1 MTPPGGSVMDRRGA
15 SRALEQIASLL
26 EFKGENAFRVRAF
39 RAAGRALAAIP
50 KDLQAALADGT
61 VAVTRGIGPATLQ
74 IIEELARTGHSRMLD
89 ALRKEV
95 PPGLVEMSRIS
106 GLGAQRIRQVHKLLG
121 IDSLP
126 ELEAA
131 ARDGRLAKLPRFG
144 PRTAENILKS
154 IQFLRRAQG
163 LRLRHH
169 AEQEAQAL
177 VGALRQVPGIIEVS
191 IAGDVR
197 RAMEVIHEVV
207 IVVVSD
213 VPPATL
219 FRTLSDLPGVDEF
232 AGRDERQVT
241 LHFAGG
247 SAIQVIATP
256 PVNAGAVLAEATG
269 SETHIRK
276 LEDRARERGMTLTGA
291 ALWRGSVFVPTPDE
305 ASLYAQLGLA
315 WIPPELREGMGE
327 IARSAEGALPALI
340 TDADLRGF
348 LHCHTGYSDGT
359 STIRDLAVA
368 AQAQGH
374 EWIGITDHS
383 QAAAYAGGLSPAALQ
398 RQADEIDALN
408 DELKGIRILKGIEA
422 DILKDGRIDYDARVL
437 DRLDFVIASIHN
449 RFSLDRNAMTARM
462 LAALDDPHVTIIGH
476 PTGRLLLSREPYELD
491 MDAVLARAAERGVAM
506 EINADPHRLDLD
518 WRYLPRARELGT
530 MISIGADAHSVVGIG
545 NMRWGVGS
553 ARKGGIAPAQ
563 VVNTMSAEGF
573 LTFARKEG

>member
-1 MTPPGGSVMDRRGA
+1 MTPPARPVMDRRGA

-50 KDLQAALADGT
+50 KDLQTALADGT
-61 VAVTRGIGPATLQ
+61 VAATRGIGPATLQ
-74 IIEELARTGHSRMLD
+74 IIEELARGGHARMLD

-131 ARDGRLAKLPRFG
+131 ARDGRLARLPRFG

-177 VGALRQVPGIIEVS
+177 AGALRQVPGIAEVWL
-191 IAGDVR
+191 AGDVR
-197 RAMEVIHEVV
+197 RAMEVIREVV
-207 IVVVSD
+207 IVVVSE
-213 VPPATL
+213 VPPADL
-219 FRTLSDLPGVDEF
+219 FHSLAELPGVDEF

-247 SAIQVIATP
+247 SPIQVIATP

-269 SETHIRK
+269 SEAHIQQ
-276 LEDRARERGMTLTGA
+276 LEARARELGMTLTGA
-291 ALWRGSVFVPTPDE
+291 ALWHGSVFVPTPDE
-305 ASLYAQLGLA
+305 QALYRQLGLA
-315 WIPPELREGMGE
+315 WIPPELRQGTDE
-327 IARSAEGALPALI
+327 IELAAANTLPALI
-340 TDADLRGF
+340 TNEDLRGF

-368 AQAQGH
+368 ARGQGY

-383 QAAAYAGGLSPAALQ
+383 QAAAYAGGLSPEALR

-408 DELKGIRILKGIEA
+408 EELHGIRVLKGIEA

-449 RFSLDRNAMTARM
+449 RFSLDRDAMTARM

-476 PTGRLLLSREPYELD
+476 PTGRLLLSREPYDLD
-491 MDAVLARAAERGVAM
+491 VEAVLARAAERGVAM

-518 WRYLPRARELGT
+518 WRYLSRARELGT
-530 MISIGADAHSVVGIG
+530 MISIGADAHSVAGIG
-545 NMRWGVGS
+545 NMRFGVGS
-553 ARKGGIAPAQ
+553 ARKGGIGPAQ
-563 VVNTMSAEGF
+563 VVNTMSADRF
-573 LTFARKEG
+573 LAFARKEG

>member
-1 MTPPGGSVMDRRGA
+1 MTPPARSLMDRRGA

-50 KDLQAALADGT
+50 RDLQGALDDGT
-61 VAVTRGIGPATLQ
+61 VAATRGIGPATLQ
-74 IIEELARTGHSRMLD
+74 IIEELAHTGHSRMLD
-89 ALRKEV
+89 ALRAEV

-121 IDSLP
+121 IDTLP

-131 ARDGRLAKLPRFG
+131 ARDGRLARLPRFG
-144 PRTAENILKS
+144 PRTAENILNS

-177 VGALRQVPGIIEVS
+177 VRALSQVAGIRDAW

-197 RAMEVIHEVV
+197 RAMEVIREVV

-213 VPPATL
+213 VPPPDL

-247 SAIQVIATP
+247 SPIQVIATP

-269 SETHIRK
+269 SEIHIQE
-276 LEDRARERGMTLTGA
+276 LEARARERGMTLTGA

-305 ASLYAQLGLA
+305 PALYAQLGLA
-315 WIPPELREGMGE
+315 WIPPELREGTDE
-327 IARSAEGALPALI
+327 ISLAADGALPALI
-340 TDADLRGF
+340 TEADLRGF

-368 AQAQGH
+368 AQAQGY

-408 DELKGIRILKGIEA
+408 EEMDGIRILKGIEA
-422 DILKDGRIDYDARVL
+422 DILKDGRIDYDASVL

-449 RFSLDRNAMTARM
+449 RFSLDRSAMTARM
-462 LAALDDPHVTIIGH
+462 LSALEDPHVTIVGH
-476 PTGRLLLSREPYELD
+476 PTGRLLLSRESYELD
-491 MDAVLARAAERGVAM
+491 IDAVLARAAERGVAV

-518 WRYLPRARELGT
+518 WRYLARARALGT
-530 MISIGADAHSVVGIG
+530 MISIGADAHSVAGIG
-545 NMRWGVGS
+545 NMRFGVGS
-553 ARKGGIAPAQ
+553 ARKGGVGPAQ
-563 VVNTMSAEGF
+563 VVNTMSADDF
-573 LTFARKEG
+573 LAFARKEE

>member
-1 MTPPGGSVMDRRGA
+1 MIDRRGA

-50 KDLQAALADGT
+50 KDLQTALADGT
-61 VAVTRGIGPATLQ
+61 VAATRGIGPATLQ

-89 ALRKEV
+89 ALRKEI

-131 ARDGRLAKLPRFG
+131 ARDGRLARLPRFG
-144 PRTAENILKS
+144 ARTAENILKS

-177 VGALRQVPGIIEVS
+177 AGALRQLPGISEVW
-191 IAGDVR
+191 IAGDLR
-197 RAMEVIHEVV
+197 RAMEVIGEVV
-207 IVVVSD
+207 IVVVSS
-213 VPPATL
+213 VPPADL
-219 FRTLSDLPGVDEF
+219 FRTLADLPGVDEF

-269 SETHIRK
+269 SAAHLKE
-276 LEDRARERGMTLTGA
+276 LESRAKQRGMTLTGA
-291 ALWRGSVFVPTPDE
+291 ALWRGSVFVPTPNEE
-305 ASLYAQLGLA
+305 ALYRQLELA
-315 WIPPELREGMGE
+315 WIPPELREGTGE
-327 IARSAEGALPALI
+327 IALATDDALPELM
-340 TDADLRGF
+340 TDDDLRGF

-359 STIRDLAVA
+359 STIRDLANA
-368 AQAQGH
+368 AQAQGY

-408 DELKGIRILKGIEA
+408 EELDGIRILKGIEA
-422 DILKDGRIDYDARVL
+422 DILKDGRIDYDAGVL

-449 RFSLDRNAMTARM
+449 RFSLDRAAMTARM

-530 MISIGADAHSVVGIG
+530 MISIGADAHSVAGIG
-545 NMRWGVGS
+545 NMRFGVGS
-553 ARKGGIAPAQ
+553 ARKGGIGPAQ
-563 VVNTMSAEGF
+563 VVNTMSAERF
-573 LTFARKEG
+573 MDFARKA

>member
-1 MTPPGGSVMDRRGA
+1 MTSSARPVMDRRGA

-61 VAVTRGIGPATLQ
+61 VAATRGIGPATLQ

-89 ALRKEV
+89 GLRKEI

-144 PRTAENILKS
+144 ARTAENILKS

-177 VGALRQVPGIIEVS
+177 AGALRQVPGISEAW
-191 IAGDVR
+191 IAGDLR
-197 RAMEVIHEVV
+197 RAMEVIGEVV
-207 IVVVSD
+207 IVVVSS
-213 VPPATL
+213 VPPAEL
-219 FRTLSDLPGVDEF
+219 FRTLADLPGVDEF

-256 PVNAGAVLAEATG
+256 PVNTGAVLAEATG
-269 SETHIRK
+269 SEGHLQE
-276 LEDRARERGMTLTGA
+276 LEARARERGMTLTGA
-291 ALWRGSVFVPTPDE
+291 ALWRGSVFVPTPNEE
-305 ASLYAQLGLA
+305 ALYGALGLA
-315 WIPPELREGMGE
+315 WVPPELRQGTDE
-327 IARSAEGALPALI
+327 IALAAGDALPVLI
-340 TDADLRGF
+340 TDDDLRGF

-368 AQAQGH
+368 ALAQGY

-383 QAAAYAGGLSPAALQ
+383 QAAAYAGGLSPEALQ
-398 RQADEIDALN
+398 RQANEIDALN
-408 DELKGIRILKGIEA
+408 EEMDGIRILKGIEA
-422 DILKDGRIDYDARVL
+422 DILRDGRIDYDARIL

-449 RFSLDRNAMTARM
+449 RFNLDREAMTARM
-462 LAALDDPHVTIIGH
+462 LAALDDPHVAIIGH

-530 MISIGADAHSVVGIG
+530 MISIGADAHSVAGIG
-545 NMRWGVGS
+545 NMRFGVGS
-553 ARKGGIAPAQ
+553 ARKGGLGPAQ
-563 VVNTMSAEGF
+563 VVNTLSADGF
-573 LTFARKEG
+573 LDFARKA

>member
-1 MTPPGGSVMDRRGA
+1 MTQSARPVMDRRGA

-61 VAVTRGIGPATLQ
+61 VAATRGIGPATLQ
-74 IIEELARTGHSRMLD
+74 IIEELAHTGHSRMLD
-89 ALRKEV
+89 ALRQEI

-106 GLGAQRIRQVHKLLG
+106 GLGAQRIRQVHRLLG

-131 ARDGRLAKLPRFG
+131 ARDGRLARLPRFG

-154 IQFLRRAQG
+154 IQFLRRARG

-169 AEQEAQAL
+169 ANQEAQAL
-177 VGALRQVPGIIEVS
+177 AAALRQVPGIMDVA
-191 IAGDVR
+191 IAGDLR
-197 RAMEVIHEVV
+197 RAMEVICEVV
-207 IVVVSD
+207 IVVVSE

-219 FRTLSDLPGVDEF
+219 FRTLAELPGVDEF

-269 SETHIRK
+269 NTTHLQQ
-276 LEDRARERGMTLTGA
+276 LEARARERGMTLTGA
-291 ALWRGSVFVPTPDE
+291 ALWRGSVFVPTPTE
-305 ASLYAQLGLA
+305 QALYEMLELEWVPA
-315 WIPPELREGMGE
+315 ELREGAGE
-327 IARSAEGALPALI
+327 IDLAARHALPALI

-359 STIRDLAVA
+359 STIRELAVA
-368 AQAQGH
+368 AQAQGY

-398 RQADEIDALN
+398 RQADEIDGLN
-408 DELKGIRILKGIEA
+408 QELDGIRILKGIEA

-449 RFSLDRNAMTARM
+449 RFSLDRDAMTARM
-462 LAALDDPHVTIIGH
+462 LAALDDPHVTIVGH
-476 PTGRLLLSREPYELD
+476 PTGRLLLSREPYQLD
-491 MDAVLARAAERGVAM
+491 MEAVLARAAERGVAM

-518 WRYLPRARELGT
+518 WRYLPRARDLGT
-530 MISIGADAHSVVGIG
+530 MISIGADAHSVSGIG
-545 NMRWGVGS
+545 NMRFGVGS
-553 ARKGGIAPAQ
+553 ARKGGLGPAQ
-563 VVNTMSAEGF
+563 VVNTMSADEF
-573 LTFARKEG
+573 LAFARKDR

>member
-1 MTPPGGSVMDRRGA
+1 MTPPARPVMDRRGA

-50 KDLQAALADGT
+50 KDLQTALADGT
-61 VAVTRGIGPATLQ
+61 VAATRGIGPATLQ
-74 IIEELARTGHSRMLD
+74 IVEELAHTGHSRMLD
-89 ALRKEV
+89 ALRKEI

-121 IDSLP
+121 VDSLP

-131 ARDGRLAKLPRFG
+131 ARDGRLARLPRFG
-144 PRTAENILKS
+144 ARTAENILKS

-177 VGALRQVPGIIEVS
+177 AGALRQVHGIAEAW

-197 RAMEVIHEVV
+197 RAMEVIGEVV
-207 IVVVSD
+207 IVVVSG
-213 VPPATL
+213 VPPADL
-219 FRTLSDLPGVDEF
+219 FRTLADLPGVDEF

-269 SETHIRK
+269 SEAHIQQ
-276 LEDRARERGMTLTGA
+276 LEARARELGMTLTGA
-291 ALWRGSVFVPTPDE
+291 ALWRGSVFVATPDE
-305 ASLYAQLGLA
+305 QALYAQLGLA
-315 WIPPELREGMGE
+315 WIPPELRQGTDE
-327 IARSAEGALPALI
+327 IALAAANALPALL
-340 TDADLRGF
+340 TNEDLRGF

-368 AQAQGH
+368 AQSQGY

-408 DELKGIRILKGIEA
+408 EELDGIRILKGIEA

-449 RFSLDRNAMTARM
+449 RFSLDRDAMTARM

-476 PTGRLLLSREPYELD
+476 PTGRLLLSREPYDLD
-491 MDAVLARAAERGVAM
+491 MEAVLARAAERGVAM

-530 MISIGADAHSVVGIG
+530 MISIGADAHSVGGIG
-545 NMRWGVGS
+545 NMRFGVGS
-553 ARKGGIAPAQ
+553 ARKGGIGPAQ
-563 VVNTMSAEGF
+563 VVNTMSADRF
-573 LTFARKEG
+573 LAFARKEG

>member
-1 MTPPGGSVMDRRGA
+1 MTSPARPVIDRRGA

-26 EFKGENAFRVRAF
+26 EFKGESAFRVRAF

-50 KDLQAALADGT
+50 TDLETALADGT
-61 VAVTRGIGPATLQ
+61 VAATRGIGPATLH
-74 IIEELARTGHSRMLD
+74 IIEELARTGRCRMLD
-89 ALRKEV
+89 SLRKEI

-106 GLGAQRIRQVHKLLG
+106 GFGAQRIRQVHKLLG

-144 PRTAENILKS
+144 PRIAQNILKS
-154 IQFLRRAQG
+154 IEFLRRAQG

-169 AEQEAQAL
+169 AEQEALAL
-177 VGALRQVPGIIEVS
+177 AGALRQVPGIIDVS

-197 RAMEVIHEVV
+197 RAMEVIREVV

-213 VPPATL
+213 VPPADL
-219 FRTLSDLPGVDEF
+219 FRLLADLPGVDEF

-269 SETHIRK
+269 SEAHIQH
-276 LEDRARERGMTLTGA
+276 LEARARDRGMTLTGA
-291 ALWRGSVFVPTPDE
+291 ALWRGSVFVPTPNE
-305 ASLYAQLGLA
+305 QALYRQLGLA
-315 WIPPELREGMGE
+315 WIPPELREGTGE
-327 IARSAEGALPALI
+327 IALAAEDALPALV
-340 TDADLRGF
+340 TDDDLRGF

-368 AQAQGH
+368 ARAQGYH
-374 EWIGITDHS
+374 WIGITDHS
-383 QAAAYAGGLSPAALQ
+383 QAATYAGGLSPAALQ

-408 DELKGIRILKGIEA
+408 EELDGIRILKGIEA

-437 DRLDFVIASIHN
+437 DRLEFVIASIHN
-449 RFSLDRNAMTARM
+449 RFNLDRDAMTARM

-476 PTGRLLLSREPYELD
+476 PTGRLLLSREPYEID
-491 MDAVLARAAERGVAM
+491 MDAVLGRAAERGVAV

-518 WRYLPRARELGT
+518 WRYLPRAREFGT
-530 MISIGADAHSVVGIG
+530 MISIGADAHSVAGIG
-545 NMRWGVGS
+545 NMRFGVGS
-553 ARKGGIAPAQ
+553 ARKGGIGPAE
-563 VVNTMSAEGF
+563 VVNTMSADGF
-573 LTFARKEG
+573 LAFARKQG

>member
-1 MTPPGGSVMDRRGA
+1 MTQSARPVMDRRGA

-61 VAVTRGIGPATLQ
+61 VAATRGIGPATLQ
-74 IIEELARTGHSRMLD
+74 IIEELAHTGHSRMLD
-89 ALRKEV
+89 ALRQEI

-106 GLGAQRIRQVHKLLG
+106 GLGAQRIRQVHRLLG

-131 ARDGRLAKLPRFG
+131 ARDGRLARLPRFG

-154 IQFLRRAQG
+154 IQFLRRARG

-169 AEQEAQAL
+169 ANQEAQAL
-177 VGALRQVPGIIEVS
+177 AAALRQVPGIMDVA
-191 IAGDVR
+191 IAGDLR
-197 RAMEVIHEVV
+197 RAMEVICEVV
-207 IVVVSD
+207 IVVVSE

-219 FRTLSDLPGVDEF
+219 FRTLAELPGVDEF

-269 SETHIRK
+269 NTTHLQQ
-276 LEDRARERGMTLTGA
+276 LEARARERGMTLTGA
-291 ALWRGSVFVPTPDE
+291 ALWRGSVFVPTPTE
-305 ASLYAQLGLA
+305 QALYEMLELEWVPA
-315 WIPPELREGMGE
+315 ELREGAGE
-327 IARSAEGALPALI
+327 IDLAARHALPALI

-359 STIRDLAVA
+359 STIRELAVA
-368 AQAQGH
+368 AQAQGY

-398 RQADEIDALN
+398 RQADEIDGLN
-408 DELKGIRILKGIEA
+408 QELDGIRILKGIEA

-449 RFSLDRNAMTARM
+449 RFSLDRDAMTARM
-462 LAALDDPHVTIIGH
+462 LAALDDPHVTIVGH
-476 PTGRLLLSREPYELD
+476 PTGRLLLSREPYQLD
-491 MDAVLARAAERGVAM
+491 MEAVLARAAERGVAM

-530 MISIGADAHSVVGIG
+530 MISIGADAHSVAGIG
-545 NMRWGVGS
+545 NMRFGVGS
-553 ARKGGIAPAQ
+553 ARKGGLGPAQ
-563 VVNTMSAEGF
+563 VVNTMSADEF
-573 LTFARKEG
+573 LAFARKDR